1 MINPFETFFIQLLVK
16 NTSLIVST
24 DHYNRNNN
32 NNFACNM
39 EFIAFS
45 PHGIY
50 YIISV
55 VDWLEQLDN
64 PKQNR
69 CHRPPSQPLLY
80 TSTAQLPFGSDNSPN
95 KFENESKALR
105 ISASIFKPEEIRCN
119 NISCFVS
126 TSRPH
131 RE

>member
-1 MINPFETFFIQLLVK
+1 
-16 NTSLIVST
+16 
-24 DHYNRNNN
+24 
-32 NNFACNM
+32 M
-39 EFIAFS
+39 EFIAF

-69 CHRPPSQPLLY
+69 CHRPIA
-80 TSTAQLPFGSDNSPN
+80 TAVIQLQLQLPFGSDNSPN

-105 ISASIFKPEEIRCN
+105 ISASIFKPREIRCN

>member
-69 CHRPPSQPLLY
+69 CHRPHHNRCY
-80 TSTAQLPFGSDNSPN
+80 THLQLPFGSDNSPN